1 MCAVDRAEASD
12 VEQAAGCGREAV
24 RLASEGKTGV
34 MVSITR
40 DASGRFGY
48 GSAPLSDVAVRA
60 KEMPEEMI
68 NERGNDVTEA
78 FLEYARPLVSPL
90 PEYVSLEEIK

>member
-1 MCAVDRAEASD
+1 MCAVDRAESGD
-12 VEQAAGCGREAV
+12 VERAAGCGTEAV
-24 RLASEGKTGV
+24 RLASAGETGF

-40 DASGRFGY
+40 DESGKFGY
-48 GSAPLSDVAVRA
+48 GKAPLSDVAVRA

-78 FLEYARPLVSPL
+78 FLAYARPLVSPL